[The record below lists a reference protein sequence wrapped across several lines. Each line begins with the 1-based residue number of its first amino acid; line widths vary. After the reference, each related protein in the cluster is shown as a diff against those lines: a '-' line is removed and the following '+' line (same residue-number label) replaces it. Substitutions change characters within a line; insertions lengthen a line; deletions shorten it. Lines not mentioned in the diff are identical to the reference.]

1 MEVLQLG
8 MWRDSAGFPLLGGI
22 KMGNRAPGNSGNLLH
37 HQEGIGRSPPGNMG
51 GSSWISIHGCHKCGN
66 RGLGSP
72 WRSSPS
78 IPVPAA
84 PGRSCQDLTE
94 SRKSSG
100 TLEFDCA
107 SELREH
113 KSHSQQFYGKPS
125 SLWGGSCSKIILFE
139 NSKEVEPLRSSP
151 SLCPPSHSP
160 WKNRTFLWGNSAPS
174 CWKTDFI
181 GEFQGNEALLE
192 RSLPVPPEQPGPGQ
206 TMWEKGRWK
215 FGKGW

>member
-8 MWRDSAGFPLLGGI
+8 MWRDSAGFPFLGGI

-37 HQEGIGRSPPGNMG
+37 HQEGIGSSPPGNMG
-51 GSSWISIHGCHKCGN
+51 GSSWMSIHGCHKCGN

-113 KSHSQQFYGKPS
+113 KSHSQQFYGKPP
-125 SLWGGSCSKIILFE
+125 SLWEGPLLQNYFIREFQESGATAEFSFPVPSFPQPPEKQDLPLGEFCSKLVE
-139 NSKEVEPLRSSP
+139 N
-151 SLCPPSHSP
+151 
-160 WKNRTFLWGNSAPS
+160 
-174 CWKTDFI
+174 
-181 GEFQGNEALLE
+181 
-192 RSLPVPPEQPGPGQ
+192 
-206 TMWEKGRWK
+206 
-215 FGKGW
+215 